1 MYPGHSAAFPIMSGY
16 PTLREPVWL
25 LGLSLSNPFLSEHSY
40 HGEMP
45 EFPVVPQT
53 NDDKYHDLIFC
64 HVDMVI
70 KGPLYVL
77 HLLQGHEL

>member
-1 MYPGHSAAFPIMSGY
+1 M
-16 PTLREPVWL
+16 WL

-70 KGPLYVL
+70 KGPL
-77 HLLQGHEL
+77 